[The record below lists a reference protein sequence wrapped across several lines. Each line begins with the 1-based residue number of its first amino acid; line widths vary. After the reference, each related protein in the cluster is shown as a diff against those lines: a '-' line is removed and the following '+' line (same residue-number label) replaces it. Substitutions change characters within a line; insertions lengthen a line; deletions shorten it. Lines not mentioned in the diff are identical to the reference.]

1 MGYLADIQVEE
12 GFWSNRYPGL
22 SWVKADI
29 QVRRDA
35 EGLIRHAEKFAK
47 DCAMIFNDESDP
59 ETKWKKYINGC
70 KFFKETKGAK
80 LTLLGVGG
88 RGYTF
93 YGAQFTWSIQLMK
106 PNYLW
111 KNRKIDWSL

>member
-35 EGLIRHAEKFAK
+35 EGLIRHPEKFAK

-93 YGAQFTWSIQLMK
+93 YGAQFTLSIQLMK
-106 PNYLW
+106 PNYLG
-111 KNRKIDWSL
+111 KK

>member
-47 DCAMIFNDESDP
+47 DCDYFQWWVRSWDKME
-59 ETKWKKYINGC
+59 
-70 KFFKETKGAK
+70 
-80 LTLLGVGG
+80 
-88 RGYTF
+88 
-93 YGAQFTWSIQLMK
+93 
-106 PNYLW
+106 
-111 KNRKIDWSL
+111 KIYQRV